1 VIGDEPIWHDDSVVG
16 WVTSGGFAHYC
27 RASLALG
34 YVPTALA
41 DGPDDGPFEIE
52 IIGRRRPARI
62 QRGPILDPDGRRMRG

>member
-1 VIGDEPIWHDDSVVG
+1 
-16 WVTSGGFAHYC
+16 VTSGAYAHYS

-41 DGPDDGPFEIE
+41 DGPDDAPFEIE

-62 QRGPILDPDGRRMRG
+62 QRGPILDPEGRRMRG